1 MHHQLS
7 GTVPLKII
15 SIYIAS
21 EFNRYFLLFLSSFV
35 LMTLVG
41 NFFGNL
47 GDVFSDWLSFLEFLQ
62 ETALLLPLLLELII
76 PITVLLATIATFSS
90 LNKNAELL
98 AMRSS
103 GIGGWRLAFP
113 VLGVSLAIAV
123 FAYLS
128 QNYMYT
134 WMHQTWIKPEN
145 AARLLPLWKVGED
158 QSIYYF
164 GNRQQ
169 NGRLSSIT
177 SFHWQQNPY
186 QLLGRTAIERGKIQ
200 KNSWIFQNVQRHI
213 FQDDSLQLE
222 HVEQWRV
229 ETEKLPTVP
238 FDIPISPHHKP
249 LLDLYE
255 DTLKLQSE
263 GQDVTRHWVAFFQKT
278 AYPFQIFIMVLIGL
292 GLSTS
297 YNRRGM
303 AAESLAI
310 SCFLGI
316 LFWMLNQ
323 ITTAVG
329 GAGLILPFFAS
340 WSANLFFLALALWLL
355 FYNRV

>member
-1 MHHQLS
+1 M
-7 GTVPLKII
+7 PLKII

-35 LMTLVG
+35 LMTLAG

-103 GIGGWRLAFP
+103 GIGGLRLAFP
-113 VLGVSLAIAV
+113 VLSVSLIIAV
-123 FAYLS
+123 FAYFS
-128 QNYMYT
+128 QNYIYT
-134 WMHQTWIKPEN
+134 WMHQTWIKPKN
-145 AARLLPLWKVGED
+145 ATHLLPLWKVGED
-158 QSIYYF
+158 SSIYYF

-169 NGRLSSIT
+169 NGRLSSIK
-177 SFHWQQNPY
+177 SFHWQQKPY
-186 QLLGRTAIERGKIQ
+186 KLIGRTSIERGALQ

-213 FQDDSLQLE
+213 FRDASLKLE
-222 HVEQWRV
+222 HVEQWQV
-229 ETEKLPTVP
+229 EEEKLPTVP

-263 GQDVTRHWVAFFQKT
+263 GQDVTRHWVEFFQKT

-292 GLSTS
+292 GLSAS

-303 AAESLAI
+303 AAESLAL

-316 LFWMLNQ
+316 LYWMLNQ
-323 ITTAVG
+323 ITVAVG
-329 GAGLILPFFAS
+329 SAGLIPPFFAS
-340 WSANLFFLALALWLL
+340 WSANLIFLAFALWLL
-355 FYNRV
+355 RYNRV